1 MLACLLDN
9 DDPFYTI
16 VSYSATSL
24 LFLGGIQINY
34 ELTLTLMLFVYAISS
49 FGDSLR
55 VILAFIKYDS
65 LSKVEVVSDMSKQV
79 QDAAGKNDHNDM
91 IVKLDPS
98 NVYEDIAREPT
109 IVIMLFC
116 TQALFICI
124 VVS

>member
-1 MLACLLDN
+1 M
-9 DDPFYTI
+9 
-16 VSYSATSL
+16 
-24 LFLGGIQINY
+24 NY

>member
-16 VSYSATSL
+16 ASYSATSL

-34 ELTLTLMLFVYAISS
+34 ELTLILMLFVYAISS

>member
-16 VSYSATSL
+16 ISYSATSL

-79 QDAAGKNDHNDM
+79 QDAAGKNDHNGM

-109 IVIMLFC
+109 IVIMLFF

>member
-34 ELTLTLMLFVYAISS
+34 ESTLTLMLLVYAISS

-79 QDAAGKNDHNDM
+79 QDAAGKNDRNDM

-109 IVIMLFC
+109 IVIMLFF

>member
-16 VSYSATSL
+16 VSFSATSL